1 MKLFFRKFGEGEPLI
16 ILHGVF
22 GSSDNWQTIAKRL
35 ATKNSVYIV
44 DARNHGLS
52 PHSDEFNFD
61 MMSDDLLELLEDNI
75 IINPIL
81 IGHSMGGKTA
91 MTFAN
96 HHPDKVNKIVVVD
109 IGPKA
114 YPVHHFK
121 IFEALFSI
129 NLKEIHSRQEAE
141 QKLSN
146 LITDIPTRQ
155 FLLKNLYRKTDTE
168 FAWRFNLQV
177 LHDNIENIGIS
188 QLNNPPFMKPTLFIR
203 GEKSNY
209 ILDEDWKD
217 ILKAFPLANICTVKD
232 AGHWVHADNPDGFI
246 NCIEKFIELK
256 VKN

>member
-22 GSSDNWQTIAKRL
+22 GSSDNWLTIAKRL
-35 ATKNSVYIV
+35 SEKNTVFIV

-61 MMSDDLLELLEDNI
+61 VMSADLFELIVDNN

-81 IGHSMGGKTA
+81 IGHSMGGKTV
-91 MTFAN
+91 MTFEN
-96 HHPDKVNKIVVVD
+96 LYPDKAKKIVVVD

-114 YPVHHFK
+114 YPVHHTK

-129 NLKEIHSRQEAE
+129 NLNEIHSRQDAD

-146 LITDIPTRQ
+146 LITYNPTKQ
-155 FLLKNLYRKTDTE
+155 FLLKNLYRKTDSE
-168 FAWRFNLQV
+168 FGWRFNLQS
-177 LHDNIENIGIS
+177 LHNNIENIGIS
-188 QLNNPPFMKPTLFIR
+188 QLNNSPSLKPALFIR

-209 ILDEDWKD
+209 ILDEDWNGIIK
-217 ILKAFPLANICTVKD
+217 LFPQAVLCTVSE

-246 NCIEKFIELK
+246 RCLG
-256 VKN
+256 

>member
-1 MKLFFRKFGEGEPLI
+1 MKLFFRKFGEGDPLI

-35 ATKNSVYIV
+35 AANNSVYIV

-52 PHSDEFNFD
+52 PHSDVFNFTS
-61 MMSDDLLELLEDNI
+61 MSDDLLELMEDNN

-96 HHPDKVNKIVVVD
+96 LHPEKINKIVVVD

-114 YPVHHFK
+114 YPVHHSK

-129 NLKEIHSRQEAE
+129 NLNEIISRQDAE
-141 QKLSN
+141 IKLSN
-146 LITDIPTRQ
+146 LIKDTPTRQ
-155 FLLKNLYRKTDTE
+155 FLLKNLYRKNDTD

-177 LHDNIENIGIS
+177 LNDNIENIGIS
-188 QLNNPPFMKPTLFIR
+188 QLNNPSFTKPVLFIR
-203 GEKSNY
+203 GENSNY
-209 ILDEDWKD
+209 ILNEDWSD
-217 ILKAFPLANICTVKD
+217 ILKVFPNATLCTVKD
-232 AGHWVHADNPDGFI
+232 SGHWVHAENPDGFI
-246 NCIEKFIELK
+246 SCLERFLA
-256 VKN
+256 